1 MKKIIPVIIFAAL
14 ALCGC
19 KSENGELAESSTAAT
34 TTVVA
39 TTVSTTCSVTITAAS
54 KATITAITATST
66 ETTTAISSEEMA
78 LIVEGIIPPEADE
91 VYTEEEIA
99 QETLPVSEDDK
110 PIELPMIPIR

>member
-19 KSENGELAESSTAAT
+19 KSENGENTESTTAVT
-34 TTVVA
+34 TTVVS
-39 TTVSTTCSVTITAAS
+39 TTVSTTSSVTTTAAS
-54 KATITAITATST
+54 TATTTTTTATST

-78 LIVEGIIPPEADE
+78 LIEEGIIPPEADE
-91 VYTEEEIA
+91 VYTEEEIP

-110 PIELPMIPIR
+110 PIELPIIPIR